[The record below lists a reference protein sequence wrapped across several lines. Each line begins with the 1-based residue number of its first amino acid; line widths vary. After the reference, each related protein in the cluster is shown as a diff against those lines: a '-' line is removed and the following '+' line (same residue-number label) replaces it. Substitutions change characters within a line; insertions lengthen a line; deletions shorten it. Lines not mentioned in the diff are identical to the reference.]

1 MAKRDCKSEPRT
13 TEIAQPTHRC
23 EFHSSAMHHG
33 LFLRGEWLE
42 QAGFLQGMPIE
53 IRVMPDC
60 IVITTQDTR
69 ELWGCIEGLSVV
81 PINRRKVAQ
90 WLKEFPGAIH
100 NTCDVPKFK
109 RNSGYHA
116 RELK

>member
-1 MAKRDCKSEPRT
+1 MPG
-13 TEIAQPTHRC
+13 EIVSQNPAQLKCRNRTHRC
-23 EFHSSAMHHG
+23 EFHSNAPHHR

-42 QAGFLQGMPIE
+42 QAGFIHGMPLK

-90 WLKEFPGAIH
+90 WLKAFPGGVTEHLRGAY
-100 NTCDVPKFK
+100 V
-109 RNSGYHA
+109 
-116 RELK
+116 